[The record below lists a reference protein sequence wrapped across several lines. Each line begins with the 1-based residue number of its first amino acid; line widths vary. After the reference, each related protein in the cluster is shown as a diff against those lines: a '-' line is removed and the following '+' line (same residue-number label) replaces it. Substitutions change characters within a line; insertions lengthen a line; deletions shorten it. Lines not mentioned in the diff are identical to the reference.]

1 LGGGVDGE
9 GGGEKGV
16 EVVGGERKM
25 EDGRREVDDGGGEM
39 GGGEGREKGML
50 RTYKCAATVS
60 LAATW

>member
-1 LGGGVDGE
+1 M
-9 GGGEKGV
+9 

-50 RTYKCAATVS
+50 RTYKCAPTVS
-60 LAATW
+60 LAATWKM